1 MVGPHNED
9 PNEQEYGPQAIGMYD
24 LYFQNS
30 VQCHVAS
37 ELWK

>member
-1 MVGPHNED
+1 
-9 PNEQEYGPQAIGMYD
+9 MYD

-37 ELWK
+37 ELLK